1 MKSYDGVKGH
11 KRSYHSTYDSDSDS
25 DSVARGLTVMTKI
38 GSVVALSC
46 FLLLCQQMRQIDS
59 FATSLMPGQGKRN
72 LASGNVYDAENEL
85 SKLWGKDVGK

>member
-1 MKSYDGVKGH
+1 MG
-11 KRSYHSTYDSDSDS
+11 R
-25 DSVARGLTVMTKI
+25 MTKI

>member
-1 MKSYDGVKGH
+1 
-11 KRSYHSTYDSDSDS
+11 
-25 DSVARGLTVMTKI
+25 MTKI

-85 SKLWGKDVGK
+85 SKLWGKDVDYNRLARVPFAALLSGEHHQWPRFGRSVTKKKRL